1 MRFLK
6 RKLKLFSG
14 LLTRKNKIDKI
25 MKIHS
30 VIRKG
35 EDHAVFCEDFMTTG
49 DSGRYFLGV
58 VFDGCSGGNDSHFA
72 SSLFGKIFKQI
83 ISEGAMAGN
92 TIEEKSKNFVQG
104 FVKKLFEV
112 KVSLQLENNDM
123 LATFVMLIYDKV
135 HGEALTLTVG
145 DGVIHCDGQLIILEN
160 ERFKFTHPDG
170 YKDMPDYIAYDLVDL
185 GLDRTYFNHWYDE
198 HVKVN
203 KFTNPKDISI
213 STDGIL
219 TFKTPEEEVDPV
231 NFLLIDDTWNSNKIM
246 LSKKVNVLKTKY
258 KTVHKD
264 DISMIR
270 LILNSEE
277 NDNSGN

>member
-1 MRFLK
+1 
-6 RKLKLFSG
+6 
-14 LLTRKNKIDKI
+14 

-35 EDHAVFCEDFMTTG
+35 EDHPVFCEDFMTTG

-83 ISEGAMAGN
+83 IAFEGTMAGN
-92 TIEEKSKNFVQG
+92 TIEEKATNFVHI

-112 KVSLQLENNDM
+112 KVALQLEDNDM

-145 DGVIHCDGQLIILEN
+145 DGVIHCDGELIVLEN
-160 ERFKFTHPDG
+160 ERFKFTHPTT
-170 YKDMPDYIAYDLVDL
+170 YKDMPDYIAYDMVDL
-185 GLDRTYFNHWYDE
+185 GLDRTYFSHWYDT
-198 HVKVN
+198 HVKMH
-203 KFTNPKDISI
+203 KFINPKDISI

-219 TFKTPEEEVDPV
+219 TFKTPEVEVDPV
-231 NFLLIDDTWNSNKIM
+231 NFLLVDDTWSNNKIM
-246 LSKKVNVLKTKY
+246 LSKKVNVLRTQY

-270 LILNSEE
+270 LIINLEE
-277 NDNSGN
+277 NVGN

>member
-1 MRFLK
+1 M
-6 RKLKLFSG
+6 S
-14 LLTRKNKIDKI
+14 
-25 MKIHS
+25 M
-30 VIRKG
+30 
-35 EDHAVFCEDFMTTG
+35 G

-58 VFDGCSGGNDSHFA
+58 VFDGCSGGNESHFA

-83 ISEGAMAGN
+83 TSEGAMAGN
-92 TIEEKSKNFVQG
+92 TIEEKAKNFVHS

-112 KVSLQLENNDM
+112 KVSLQLEDNDM

-160 ERFKFTHPDG
+160 ERFKFSHPTT
-170 YKDMPDYIAYDLVDL
+170 YRDMPDYIAYDLVEL
-185 GLDRTYFNHWYDE
+185 GLDRTFFDHWYE
-198 HVKVN
+198 NHVKVN
-203 KFTNPKDISI
+203 KFTNPSDISI

-219 TFKTPEEEVDPV
+219 TFKTPEEEVDTV
-231 NFLLIDDTWNSNKIM
+231 AFLIKDDTWSNNKIM

-264 DISMIR
+264 DISIIR
-270 LILNSEE
+270 LILNTEE
-277 NDNSGN
+277 DDNSGNQAGEN

>member
-1 MRFLK
+1 MKFLK
-6 RKLKLFSG
+6 KKLKLFIG
-14 LLTRKNKIDKI
+14 LLAQKRTKINK

-35 EDHAVFCEDFMTTG
+35 EDHPIFCEDFMSIG

-72 SSLFGKIFKQI
+72 SSLFGKIFRQI

-104 FVKKLFEV
+104 FVKKLFEI
-112 KVSLQLENNDM
+112 KVSLQLEDNDM

-135 HGEALTLTVG
+135 HGEALVLTVG
-145 DGVIHCDGQLIILEN
+145 DGVIHCDGELIILDN
-160 ERFKFTHPDG
+160 ERFKFTHPTT
-170 YKDMPDYIAYDLVDL
+170 YRDMPDYIAYDLVDL
-185 GLDRTYFNHWYDE
+185 GLDRTYFNHWYDN
-198 HVKVN
+198 HVKVH
-203 KFTNPKDISI
+203 KFVNPRDISI

-231 NFLLIDDTWNSNKIM
+231 NFLLVDDTWSNNKIM

-258 KTVHKD
+258 KTIHKD

-270 LILNSEE
+270 LIINTEE
-277 NDNSGN
+277 NVSN